1 MKETLAPRGF
11 VTIAT
16 GDERYYKLACN
27 LLKSYRLNAKCQY
40 PFAIIAENNNEYTAQ
55 FDHTILMEN
64 PSRSFND
71 KLRLFEYLPY
81 EETIFID
88 ADCLIYSD
96 LNIWWERFSEAGD
109 FCAFGFA
116 HDDLDSGRGWF
127 RPSGMREFAPQVS
140 FVPSFNGGVY
150 YMRNTEI
157 CRKVF
162 DVARHCA
169 THYSDYAF
177 NMFKKPAD
185 EPVLALGM
193 AVNGCRPVYNENSG
207 IVEWLF
213 APNPNHLDI
222 DILAPRACY
231 HRENGTVSA
240 RLIHWSNYLT
250 EKQAYHYEVWK
261 MDNAGNPG
269 GVRSRL
275 VQKAMKLYD
284 VRAFALRVRR
294 YIRRKLNL

>member
-1 MKETLAPRGF
+1 MKETLAPHGF

-16 GDERYYKLACN
+16 GDVRYYKLACN

-40 PFAIIAENNNEYTAQ
+40 PFAILAEKENEYTAQ
-55 FDHTILMEN
+55 FDHTILIEN
-64 PSRSFND
+64 PSRSYND

-96 LNIWWERFSEAGD
+96 LNHWWERFSDAGD

-116 HDDLDSGRGWF
+116 HDDLSAGRGWF
-127 RPSGMREFAPQVS
+127 RPSGMREFAPQIS

-150 YMRNTEI
+150 FMRNTEN
-157 CRKVF
+157 CKKVF
-162 DVARHCA
+162 DAARHCA
-169 THYSDYAF
+169 EHYSDYAF

-193 AVNGCRPVYNENSG
+193 AVHDCRPINNENG
-207 IVEWLF
+207 GTAEWLF
-213 APNPNHLDI
+213 APKSKNLDA
-222 DILAPRACY
+222 DILAPKARY
-231 HRENGTVSA
+231 RQENGTVSA
-240 RLIHWSNYLT
+240 SLIHWSNYLT

-261 MDNAGNPG
+261 MDNAGKQG
-269 GVRSRL
+269 GVRPLL
-275 VQKAMKLYD
+275 VQRAMKLYD
-284 VRAFALRVRR
+284 VRAYALRVIR
-294 YIRRKLNL
+294 YIRRRLKL